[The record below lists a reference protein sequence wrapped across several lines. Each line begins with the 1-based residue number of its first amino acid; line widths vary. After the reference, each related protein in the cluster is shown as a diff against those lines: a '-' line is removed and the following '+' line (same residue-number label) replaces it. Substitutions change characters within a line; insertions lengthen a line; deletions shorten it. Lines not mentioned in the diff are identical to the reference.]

1 MVGCGSLPHRA
12 ELACNDLR
20 LPFGIKRDAEDG
32 LALVAQELQDR
43 QSSLGRFI
51 ASAQGL
57 NNNVG
62 SSFALRALANHGML
76 LWGSLRTKV
85 GSQLLV
91 DAEYENGRPDQE
103 RPQT

>member
-57 NNNVG
+57 
-62 SSFALRALANHGML
+62 
-76 LWGSLRTKV
+76 K
-85 GSQLLV
+85 
-91 DAEYENGRPDQE
+91 PDGNTNTSTNA
-103 RPQT
+103 RRGPRLNC

>member
-1 MVGCGSLPHRA
+1 MVGCGSLPHGA

-20 LPFGIKRDAEDG
+20 LPVGIKRDAEDG

-51 ASAQGL
+51 AGTQGL
-57 NNNVG
+57 NNDVG
-62 SSFALRALANHGML
+62 SSVALWALANHGLL

-91 DAEYENGRPDQE
+91 DAENENGRPEQE